1 MVTQEHPMSDAK
13 RDHSAFRCTAAASQ
27 AATPRAYAAVP
38 PQTLKIQT
46 LKLEV
51 LEVAPPWGSLA
62 VVGGDPYNAVGPR
75 ARLCPRALQKRA
87 M

>member
-13 RDHSAFRCTAAASQ
+13 RDQSAFRCTAAAGQ
-27 AATPRAYAAVP
+27 AATPRAHAAAP
-38 PQTLKIQT
+38 PQTLKMRT
-46 LKLEV
+46 LNLEV
-51 LEVAPPWGSLA
+51 LEVARPWGSVA
-62 VVGGDPYNAVGPR
+62 VAGSDPYNAVGPR